1 MNQTWIDILG
11 FIGPGLAV
19 FMLGFSLYVV
29 GKSMNGPTTCPICG
43 QRFKGKGRWG
53 KQQDCID
60 RHLDNED

>member
-1 MNQTWIDILG
+1 MNQTWVEMFELSSL
-11 FIGPGLAV
+11 GLAV
-19 FMLGFSLYVV
+19 FMLGVSLVLV
-29 GKSMNGPTTCPICG
+29 SKSMNGPTTCPICG